1 MRIPMGIIDLIPEVI
16 SCEFRIFDDQRYHF
30 NRRSKYSDRKHDKTL
45 QNVAEKGD
53 MSSSFRE
60 I

>member
-1 MRIPMGIIDLIPEVI
+1 MGIIDLIPEVI

-30 NRRSKYSDRKHDKTL
+30 NRRSKYSDRKHDKTP